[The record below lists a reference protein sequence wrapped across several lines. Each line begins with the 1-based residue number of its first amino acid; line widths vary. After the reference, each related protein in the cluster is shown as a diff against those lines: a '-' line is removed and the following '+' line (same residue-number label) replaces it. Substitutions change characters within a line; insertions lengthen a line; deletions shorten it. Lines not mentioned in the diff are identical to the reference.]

1 MAKEERERERERS
14 NNGFGLSSFVPP
26 LILPKVLNAS
36 YAYIFFF
43 TIFSTIK
50 VNRYEKFIETKI
62 RYINKI
68 SL

>member
-1 MAKEERERERERS
+1 EREREREG
-14 NNGFGLSSFVPP
+14 NNGFGLFSFVPP